1 MNTSRN
7 NRPFSA
13 DRAVFASRLQEA
25 IDRQGLT
32 YEETARRAR
41 EYLPSD
47 ARLSAVSVWQYANGK
62 TFPRRLSYIEAL
74 SRVLEIEPEELL
86 AKPETSVGG
95 ESVDEARSPPRS
107 ATQVRVEDLN
117 HGRARLIIDV
127 EVPWPLALRV
137 LALLKVP
144 DEAPPASEETA

>member
-1 MNTSRN
+1 MNSSRN
-7 NRPFSA
+7 NRPYSA

-41 EYLPSD
+41 EFLPSD

-86 AKPETSVGG
+86 AKPETPAEGAEETKAQTG
-95 ESVDEARSPPRS
+95 SP
-107 ATQVRVEDLN
+107 TQVRVEDLN

-144 DEAPPASEETA
+144 DETPTPPEE

>member
-1 MNTSRN
+1 MNTPRS

-41 EYLPSD
+41 EHLPSD

-74 SRVLEIEPEELL
+74 SRVLDIEPEDLL
-86 AKPETSVGG
+86 AKPDTVAGSESADETRAPG
-95 ESVDEARSPPRS
+95 RS

-144 DEAPPASEETA
+144 DEAPPPAED

>member
-1 MNTSRN
+1 MNSSRA
-7 NRPFSA
+7 NRPFST

-41 EYLPSD
+41 EHLPSD

-74 SRVLEIEPEELL
+74 SRVLEIEPEALL
-86 AKPETSVGG
+86 AKPEPSAADAE
-95 ESVDEARSPPRS
+95 ESRGLGRSL
-107 ATQVRVEDLN
+107 TQVRVEDLN
-117 HGRARLIIDV
+117 HGRARLIIDI
-127 EVPWPLALRV
+127 EVAWPLALKV

-144 DEAPPASEETA
+144 DESPVAQEE

>member
-1 MNTSRN
+1 MNTPRS

-41 EYLPSD
+41 EHLPSD

-74 SRVLEIEPEELL
+74 SRVLDIEPEDLL
-86 AKPETSVGG
+86 AKPDAVPGG
-95 ESVDEARSPPRS
+95 ESADDARAPGRS

-144 DEAPPASEETA
+144 DEVPPPAED